1 MASPNSTVSE
11 ALSAATNKYLT
22 EGGFKDN
29 IFRFPKLL
37 SLYKANGA
45 YKTEDGGVM
54 LQVPLMYAT
63 NPTVTSAN
71 PYDSI
76 ALTQDEIATSATYS
90 WAQWQGA
97 MVMSKMELF
106 QNSGESRLINLMEAK
121 RKALEMTVSQ
131 DLNDALFTGN
141 TSKVTNCMGLD
152 QLVEATGT
160 VGNIDSS
167 TQSWWRST
175 VNSSGTALSETL
187 METSFLNAYN
197 NIDLPDIAVTTQTLY
212 GKYMDLTRAKL
223 ALNSIPNAQLA
234 ELGFESASF
243 KGKPV
248 VYDASC
254 ASGDFYWLNWED
266 IALYYGEGFDM
277 AVSPQN
283 ELPAQHVF
291 AWKLIWIGQQAVNS
305 RRMHGRMRGKTT

>member
-37 SLYKANGA
+37 SLYKANNA
-45 YKTEDGGVM
+45 YKSEDGGVA
-54 LQVPLMYAT
+54 LQVPLMYNT

-76 ALTQDEIATSATYS
+76 ALTQDEIGTSAVYT

-121 RKALEMTVSQ
+121 RKALEMTTSQ
-131 DLNDALFTGN
+131 DLNDSLFTGN
-141 TSKVTNCMGLD
+141 ATKVTNCMGLD
-152 QLVEATGT
+152 QLIEATGT

-167 TQSWWRST
+167 VQTWWRST
-175 VNSSGTALSETL
+175 VNSSSTALSETL
-187 METSFLNAYN
+187 LESAFLSAFN
-197 NIDLPDIAVTTQTLY
+197 NIDLPDILITTQALY
-212 GKYMDLTRAKL
+212 GKYMDLTRAKTQIQI
-223 ALNSIPNAQLA
+223 ADTRMA
-234 ELGFESASF
+234 ELGYESASF
-243 KGKPV
+243 KGKPL

-254 ASGDFYWLNWED
+254 ASGDVFILNWED
-266 IALYYGEGFDM
+266 IALYYGEGFDF
-277 AVSPQN
+277 AVSPQD
-283 ELPAQHVF
+283 ELPSQHVF

-305 RRMHGRMRGKTT
+305 RRMHGRLRAKTT

>member
-1 MASPNSTVSE
+1 MASPNSSISE

-45 YKTEDGGVM
+45 YKSEDGGVQ

-71 PYDSI
+71 PYDAI

-106 QNSGESRLINLMEAK
+106 QNSGASRLINLMEAK
-121 RKALEMTVSQ
+121 RKALEMTTAQ
-131 DLNDALFTGN
+131 DLNDALFAGN
-141 TSKVTNCMGLD
+141 TTKVTNCLGLD
-152 QLVEATGT
+152 QLIEATGT
-160 VGNIDSS
+160 VGGIDSS
-167 TQSWWRST
+167 TQTWWRST
-175 VNSSGTALSETL
+175 VNSSSTALTESILETA
-187 METSFLNAYN
+187 FLSAYN
-197 NIDLPDIAVTTQTLY
+197 NIDLPDIIVTTQTLY
-212 GKYMDLTRAKL
+212 GKYMDLTRAK
-223 ALNSIPNAQLA
+223 AQIQIADTRTA
-234 ELGFESASF
+234 ELGFESANF
-243 KGKPV
+243 KGRPL

-254 ASGDFYWLNWED
+254 ASGDVYILNWED
-266 IALYYGEGFDM
+266 IALYYGEGFDF
-277 AVSPQN
+277 AVSPQA

-305 RRMHGRMRGKTT
+305 RRMHGRLRAKTT